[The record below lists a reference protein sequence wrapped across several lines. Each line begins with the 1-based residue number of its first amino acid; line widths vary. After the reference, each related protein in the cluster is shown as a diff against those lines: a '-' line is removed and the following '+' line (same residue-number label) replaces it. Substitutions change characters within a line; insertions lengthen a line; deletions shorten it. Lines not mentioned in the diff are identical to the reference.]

1 MWSSSGRP
9 GVAAFPRGGRRWCGR
24 GRRKRGGGRAAR
36 QRDQRG
42 KRDVDLLHGPA
53 GKHHRQQW
61 VGRRRRLSC
70 LVCSVTIPQTN
81 SAPALQFS
89 QLWLHICVWPCLCVR
104 ASSFQQLVGLQE
116 AGLRPV
122 LPRRSDCLPHCG
134 SAPPLSRLLL
144 GIHWHRSFC
153 PPTGRQTIRL
163 PLLIRCAH
171 YLAMY
176 LAERRFQEKR
186 RGLQAL
192 NGPWCANFTLQI
204 FVGRIIYASSVLT
217 NSADLRKVHFYPE
230 CVR

>member
-9 GVAAFPRGGRRWCGR
+9 GVAAFPRDGRRWCGR

-53 GKHHRQQW
+53 GKHHLQQW
-61 VGRRRRLSC
+61 VGRRRHLSC
-70 LVCSVTIPQTN
+70 LVYSVTIPQTN

-89 QLWLHICVWPCLCVR
+89 QLWPHICVRPCLCVR

-122 LPRRSDCLPHCG
+122 LPRRSDRLPHCG

-153 PPTGRQTIRL
+153 PPTGRH
-163 PLLIRCAH
+163 LITLVDLVCSLSCNVSCRKMVPRKEQRAAGFEWPVVCKLH
-171 YLAMY
+171 
-176 LAERRFQEKR
+176 F
-186 RGLQAL
+186 
-192 NGPWCANFTLQI
+192 ANICWKNNICL
-204 FVGRIIYASSVLT
+204 
-217 NSADLRKVHFYPE
+217 
-230 CVR
+230 